1 MKYMLDTNIIA
12 YARNNRQEV
21 VLEKFREHDRF
32 DMCISAITLAE
43 LEYGIANSSRP
54 LQNRLGLMA
63 FLTGIEVLDFDAEAA
78 MEYGL
83 IRAQLKQQGT
93 PIGANDLLIAAHAKS
108 RGLTLITNNTK
119 EFERIEGLSIENWT

>member
-12 YARNNRQEV
+12 YARNNRPEV
-21 VLEKFREHDRF
+21 VLEKFREHDLF

-83 IRAQLKQQGT
+83 IRTQLKRQGA

>member
-21 VLEKFREHDRF
+21 VLEKFREHDLF
-32 DMCISAITLAE
+32 DMCISTITLAE

>member
-12 YARNNRQEV
+12 YARNNRPEV
-21 VLEKFREHDRF
+21 VLEKFREHDLF

-43 LEYGIANSSRP
+43 LEYGISNSSRP

-83 IRAQLKQQGT
+83 IRTQLKRQGA

-119 EFERIEGLSIENWT
+119 EFERIEGLSIENWI